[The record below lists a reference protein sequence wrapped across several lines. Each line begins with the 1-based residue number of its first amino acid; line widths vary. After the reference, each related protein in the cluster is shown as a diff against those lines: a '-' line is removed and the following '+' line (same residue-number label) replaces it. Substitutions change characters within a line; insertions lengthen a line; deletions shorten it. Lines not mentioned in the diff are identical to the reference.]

1 MSSSSVTSTSSI
13 QERLVGAAP
22 LRADNDRTSPESS
35 VRDSESAALAELPEI
50 QARMQQMMADHFD
63 GLVSEK
69 IPALDGQTPL
79 EAVHD
84 PDGGEKVMALFLE
97 TESNLH
103 RMTPAVDPAILGKV
117 RERLGLTISDYF

>member
-1 MSSSSVTSTSSI
+1 M
-13 QERLVGAAP
+13 
-22 LRADNDRTSPESS
+22 RADNDRTSPESS

-69 IPALDGQTPL
+69 IPALDGQTSIGAL
-79 EAVHD
+79 HD
-84 PDGGEKVMALFLE
+84 PDGRDKVMALFLE
-97 TESNLH
+97 TDSNLR
-103 RMTPAVDPAILGKV
+103 RMTPAIDPAIFGRV